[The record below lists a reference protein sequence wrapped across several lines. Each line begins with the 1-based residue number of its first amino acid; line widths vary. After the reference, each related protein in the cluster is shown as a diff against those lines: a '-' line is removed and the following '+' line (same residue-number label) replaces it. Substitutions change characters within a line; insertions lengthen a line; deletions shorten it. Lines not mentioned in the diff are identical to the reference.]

1 MRLLKLT
8 LLMGLVFFTTGCSIE
23 SRSPEQLLKEK
34 PIYSKEK
41 ESLYKGINQ
50 VILNATLELP
60 KNSKDVG
67 QINEEY
73 LDVDGTKEIIAFSK
87 KENQNKG
94 NSEVGFT
101 ILSKNNNETYD
112 AKGSQY
118 IHGDSIEYAKFCDLN
133 NDDHKEIIFLSKLG
147 YTYDLHI
154 YSYKNN
160 KISQYIHGDSIEY
173 AKFCDLNNDD
183 HKEIIF
189 LSKLGYTYDLHI
201 YSYKNNKISKLYSL
215 DSAIENLDVKI
226 SVSDIDDDKK
236 EDILLITFDSDT
248 KKASISVLD
257 FDKKL
262 NLKGSVEIDD
272 VKNINDLYI
281 TIGNVA
287 PKKKGIVLDIPT
299 ISVLDFD
306 KKLNLK
312 GSVEIDDVKNI
323 NDLYIT
329 IGNVAPKK
337 KGIVLDIPTIYN
349 EYKTQIVLF
358 DNGELK
364 KALNDFYTTKSYY
377 IPSQDFNNDKVIEI
391 PIGYI
396 TGNNY
401 NKNEASNVSWYRW
414 NGKFD
419 DDSEIVFVSEIYYN
433 YKYNFK
439 FLLPNNIAKK
449 LDVTQDIENKDTL
462 FKFSYYDELKNL
474 KDLFSISVISKK
486 SIDESKVMT
495 TSNGIILNESLDNTF
510 VLYINDIQEMEKLKI
525 TEESL
530 KEYFSLIY

>member
-1 MRLLKLT
+1 MRLLQLT
-8 LLMGLVFFTTGCSIE
+8 LLMGLVFFTTGCNIE
-23 SRSPEQLLKEK
+23 SRSPEQLLKEKPIYTRSPEQLLKEK

-94 NSEVGFT
+94 TSEVGFT

-112 AKGSQY
+112 AKGSKY

-133 NDDHKEIIFLSKLG
+133 NDDYKEIIFLSKLG
-147 YTYDLHI
+147 STYDLHI
-154 YSYKNN
+154 YSYK
-160 KISQYIHGDSIEY
+160 D
-173 AKFCDLNNDD
+173 
-183 HKEIIF
+183 
-189 LSKLGYTYDLHI
+189 
-201 YSYKNNKISKLYSL
+201 NKISKLYSL

-226 SVSDIDDDKK
+226 SVSDIDDDQKD
-236 EDILLITFDSDT
+236 DILLITFDSVT
-248 KKASISVLD
+248 KKANISVLD

-287 PKKKGIVLDIPT
+287 PKKKGIVLD
-299 ISVLDFD
+299 V
-306 KKLNLK
+306 
-312 GSVEIDDVKNI
+312 
-323 NDLYIT
+323 
-329 IGNVAPKK
+329 
-337 KGIVLDIPTIYN
+337 PTIYN

>member
-8 LLMGLVFFTTGCSIE
+8 LLMGLVFFTTGCNIE

-73 LDVDGTKEIIAFSK
+73 LDIDGTKEVIAFSK

-94 NSEVGFT
+94 TSEVGFT

-147 YTYDLHI
+147 YTYDLNI
-154 YSYKNN
+154 YSYK
-160 KISQYIHGDSIEY
+160 D
-173 AKFCDLNNDD
+173 
-183 HKEIIF
+183 
-189 LSKLGYTYDLHI
+189 
-201 YSYKNNKISKLYSL
+201 NKISKLYSL

-236 EDILLITFDSDT
+236 EDILLITFDSAT
-248 KKASISVLD
+248 KKA
-257 FDKKL
+257 
-262 NLKGSVEIDD
+262 N
-272 VKNINDLYI
+272 
-281 TIGNVA
+281 
-287 PKKKGIVLDIPT
+287 

-510 VLYINDIQEMEKLKI
+510 VLYINDIQEMENLKI

>member
-8 LLMGLVFFTTGCSIE
+8 LLMGLVFFTTGCNIE

-73 LDVDGTKEIIAFSK
+73 LDIDGTKEVIAFSK

-94 NSEVGFT
+94 TSEVGFT

-147 YTYDLHI
+147 YTYDLNI
-154 YSYKNN
+154 YSYK
-160 KISQYIHGDSIEY
+160 D
-173 AKFCDLNNDD
+173 
-183 HKEIIF
+183 
-189 LSKLGYTYDLHI
+189 
-201 YSYKNNKISKLYSL
+201 NKISKLYSL

-236 EDILLITFDSDT
+236 EDILLITFDSAT
-248 KKASISVLD
+248 KKANISVLD

-262 NLKGSVEIDD
+262 NLKG
-272 VKNINDLYI
+272 N
-281 TIGNVA
+281 
-287 PKKKGIVLDIPT
+287 
-299 ISVLDFD
+299 
-306 KKLNLK
+306 
-312 GSVEIDDVKNI
+312 VEIDDVKNI

>member
-1 MRLLKLT
+1 
-8 LLMGLVFFTTGCSIE
+8 MGTNEIIKINVAYGISIFTTGCNIE

-73 LDVDGTKEIIAFSK
+73 LDVDGTKEIIAFIK

-94 NSEVGFT
+94 TSEVGFT

-112 AKGSQY
+112 AKGSKY

-133 NDDHKEIIFLSKLG
+133 NDDYKEIIFLSKLG
-147 YTYDLHI
+147 STYDLHI
-154 YSYKNN
+154 YSYK
-160 KISQYIHGDSIEY
+160 D
-173 AKFCDLNNDD
+173 
-183 HKEIIF
+183 
-189 LSKLGYTYDLHI
+189 
-201 YSYKNNKISKLYSL
+201 NKISKLYSL
-215 DSAIENLDVKI
+215 DSSIENLDVKI
-226 SVSDIDDDKK
+226 SVSDIDDDQK
-236 EDILLITFDSDT
+236 EDILLITFDSAT
-248 KKASISVLD
+248 KKANISILD
-257 FDKKL
+257 FD
-262 NLKGSVEIDD
+262 N
-272 VKNINDLYI
+272 
-281 TIGNVA
+281 
-287 PKKKGIVLDIPT
+287 
-299 ISVLDFD
+299 
-306 KKLNLK
+306 KLNLK

-486 SIDESKVMT
+486 SIDESKVIT

>member
-1 MRLLKLT
+1 MRLLKLM
-8 LLMGLVFFTTGCSIE
+8 LLMGLVFFTTGCNIE

-34 PIYSKEK
+34 PVYSKEK

-73 LDVDGTKEIIAFSK
+73 LDVDGTKEVIAFSK

-94 NSEVGFT
+94 TSEVGFT

-147 YTYDLHI
+147 YTYDLNI
-154 YSYKNN
+154 YSYK
-160 KISQYIHGDSIEY
+160 D
-173 AKFCDLNNDD
+173 
-183 HKEIIF
+183 
-189 LSKLGYTYDLHI
+189 
-201 YSYKNNKISKLYSL
+201 NKISKLYSL

-226 SVSDIDDDKK
+226 SVSDIDDDQKK
-236 EDILLITFDSDT
+236 DILLITFNSFT
-248 KKASISVLD
+248 KKAS
-257 FDKKL
+257 
-262 NLKGSVEIDD
+262 
-272 VKNINDLYI
+272 
-281 TIGNVA
+281 
-287 PKKKGIVLDIPT
+287 

-396 TGNNY
+396 MGNNY

-449 LDVTQDIENKDTL
+449 LNVTQDIENKDTL
-462 FKFSYYDELKNL
+462 FKFSYYDELNNL

>member
-1 MRLLKLT
+1 MRLLQLT
-8 LLMGLVFFTTGCSIE
+8 LLMGLVFFTTGCNIE

-94 NSEVGFT
+94 TSEVGFT

-112 AKGSQY
+112 AKGSKY

-133 NDDHKEIIFLSKLG
+133 NDDYKEIIFLSKLG
-147 YTYDLHI
+147 STYDLHI
-154 YSYKNN
+154 YSYK
-160 KISQYIHGDSIEY
+160 D
-173 AKFCDLNNDD
+173 
-183 HKEIIF
+183 
-189 LSKLGYTYDLHI
+189 
-201 YSYKNNKISKLYSL
+201 NKISKLYSL

-226 SVSDIDDDKK
+226 SVSDIDDDQKD
-236 EDILLITFDSDT
+236 DILLITFDSVT
-248 KKASISVLD
+248 KKA
-257 FDKKL
+257 
-262 NLKGSVEIDD
+262 N
-272 VKNINDLYI
+272 
-281 TIGNVA
+281 
-287 PKKKGIVLDIPT
+287 

>member
-160 KISQYIHGDSIEY
+160 KIS
-173 AKFCDLNNDD
+173 
-183 HKEIIF
+183 
-189 LSKLGYTYDLHI
+189 
-201 YSYKNNKISKLYSL
+201 KLYSL
-215 DSAIENLDVKI
+215 DSVIENLDVKI

-236 EDILLITFDSDT
+236 EDILLITFDSAT
-248 KKASISVLD
+248 KKAS
-257 FDKKL
+257 
-262 NLKGSVEIDD
+262 
-272 VKNINDLYI
+272 
-281 TIGNVA
+281 
-287 PKKKGIVLDIPT
+287 

>member
-8 LLMGLVFFTTGCSIE
+8 LLMGLVFFTTGCNIE

-73 LDVDGTKEIIAFSK
+73 LDIDGTKEVIAFSK

-94 NSEVGFT
+94 TSEVGFT

-147 YTYDLHI
+147 YTYDLNI
-154 YSYKNN
+154 YSYK
-160 KISQYIHGDSIEY
+160 D
-173 AKFCDLNNDD
+173 
-183 HKEIIF
+183 
-189 LSKLGYTYDLHI
+189 
-201 YSYKNNKISKLYSL
+201 NKISKLYSL

-236 EDILLITFDSDT
+236 EDILLITFDSAT
-248 KKASISVLD
+248 KKANISVLD

-262 NLKGSVEIDD
+262 NLKG
-272 VKNINDLYI
+272 N
-281 TIGNVA
+281 
-287 PKKKGIVLDIPT
+287 
-299 ISVLDFD
+299 
-306 KKLNLK
+306 
-312 GSVEIDDVKNI
+312 VEIDDVKNI

-462 FKFSYYDELKNL
+462 FKFSYYDSNTNQLI
-474 KDLFSISVISKK
+474 DLFSISVISKK

>member
-8 LLMGLVFFTTGCSIE
+8 LLMGLVFFTTGCNIE

-73 LDVDGTKEIIAFSK
+73 LDIDGTKEVIAFSK

-94 NSEVGFT
+94 TSEVGFT

-147 YTYDLHI
+147 YTYDLNI
-154 YSYKNN
+154 YSYK
-160 KISQYIHGDSIEY
+160 D
-173 AKFCDLNNDD
+173 
-183 HKEIIF
+183 
-189 LSKLGYTYDLHI
+189 
-201 YSYKNNKISKLYSL
+201 NKISKLYSL

-226 SVSDIDDDKK
+226 SISDIDDDQK
-236 EDILLITFDSDT
+236 EDILLITFNSYT
-248 KKASISVLD
+248 KKAS
-257 FDKKL
+257 
-262 NLKGSVEIDD
+262 
-272 VKNINDLYI
+272 
-281 TIGNVA
+281 
-287 PKKKGIVLDIPT
+287 

-364 KALNDFYTTKSYY
+364 KVLNDFYTTKSYY

-396 TGNNY
+396 MGNNY

-462 FKFSYYDELKNL
+462 FKFSYYDELSNL

>member
-1 MRLLKLT
+1 MRLLQLT
-8 LLMGLVFFTTGCSIE
+8 LLMGLVFFTTGCNIE

-34 PIYSKEK
+34 PIYNKEK

-94 NSEVGFT
+94 TSEVGFT

-112 AKGSQY
+112 AKGSKY

-133 NDDHKEIIFLSKLG
+133 NDDYKEIIFLSKLG
-147 YTYDLHI
+147 FTYDLHI
-154 YSYKNN
+154 YSYK
-160 KISQYIHGDSIEY
+160 D
-173 AKFCDLNNDD
+173 
-183 HKEIIF
+183 
-189 LSKLGYTYDLHI
+189 
-201 YSYKNNKISKLYSL
+201 NKISKLYSL

-226 SVSDIDDDKK
+226 SVSDIDDDQKD
-236 EDILLITFDSDT
+236 DILLITFDSVT
-248 KKASISVLD
+248 KKANISVLD

-287 PKKKGIVLDIPT
+287 PKKKGIVLD
-299 ISVLDFD
+299 V
-306 KKLNLK
+306 
-312 GSVEIDDVKNI
+312 
-323 NDLYIT
+323 
-329 IGNVAPKK
+329 
-337 KGIVLDIPTIYN
+337 PTIYN

-439 FLLPNNIAKK
+439 FI
-449 LDVTQDIENKDTL
+449 
-462 FKFSYYDELKNL
+462 
-474 KDLFSISVISKK
+474 
-486 SIDESKVMT
+486 
-495 TSNGIILNESLDNTF
+495 
-510 VLYINDIQEMEKLKI
+510 LKI
-525 TEESL
+525 KIL
-530 KEYFSLIY
+530 YLNFHIMMN

>member
-1 MRLLKLT
+1 MRLLQLT
-8 LLMGLVFFTTGCSIE
+8 LLMGLVFFTTGCNIE
-23 SRSPEQLLKEK
+23 SRSPEQLLKEKPIYTRSPEQLLKEK

-94 NSEVGFT
+94 TSEVGFT

-112 AKGSQY
+112 AKGSKY

-133 NDDHKEIIFLSKLG
+133 NDDYKEIIFLSKLG
-147 YTYDLHI
+147 FTYDLHI
-154 YSYKNN
+154 YSYK
-160 KISQYIHGDSIEY
+160 D
-173 AKFCDLNNDD
+173 
-183 HKEIIF
+183 
-189 LSKLGYTYDLHI
+189 
-201 YSYKNNKISKLYSL
+201 NKISKLYSL

-226 SVSDIDDDKK
+226 SVSDIDDDQKD
-236 EDILLITFDSDT
+236 DILLITFDSVT
-248 KKASISVLD
+248 KKANISVLD

-287 PKKKGIVLDIPT
+287 PKKKGIVLD
-299 ISVLDFD
+299 V
-306 KKLNLK
+306 
-312 GSVEIDDVKNI
+312 
-323 NDLYIT
+323 
-329 IGNVAPKK
+329 
-337 KGIVLDIPTIYN
+337 PTIYN

>member
-160 KISQYIHGDSIEY
+160 KIS
-173 AKFCDLNNDD
+173 
-183 HKEIIF
+183 
-189 LSKLGYTYDLHI
+189 
-201 YSYKNNKISKLYSL
+201 KLYSL

-226 SVSDIDDDKK
+226 SVSDIDDDQKD
-236 EDILLITFDSDT
+236 DILLITFDSVT
-248 KKASISVLD
+248 KKA
-257 FDKKL
+257 
-262 NLKGSVEIDD
+262 N
-272 VKNINDLYI
+272 
-281 TIGNVA
+281 
-287 PKKKGIVLDIPT
+287 

>member
-160 KISQYIHGDSIEY
+160 KIS
-173 AKFCDLNNDD
+173 
-183 HKEIIF
+183 
-189 LSKLGYTYDLHI
+189 
-201 YSYKNNKISKLYSL
+201 KLYSL

-236 EDILLITFDSDT
+236 EDILLITFDSAT

-262 NLKGSVEIDD
+262 N
-272 VKNINDLYI
+272 
-281 TIGNVA
+281 
-287 PKKKGIVLDIPT
+287 
-299 ISVLDFD
+299 F
-306 KKLNLK
+306 K

>member
-160 KISQYIHGDSIEY
+160 KIS
-173 AKFCDLNNDD
+173 
-183 HKEIIF
+183 
-189 LSKLGYTYDLHI
+189 
-201 YSYKNNKISKLYSL
+201 KLYSL

-236 EDILLITFDSDT
+236 EDILLITFDSAT
-248 KKASISVLD
+248 KKAS
-257 FDKKL
+257 
-262 NLKGSVEIDD
+262 
-272 VKNINDLYI
+272 
-281 TIGNVA
+281 
-287 PKKKGIVLDIPT
+287 

>member
-8 LLMGLVFFTTGCSIE
+8 LLMGLVFFTTGCNIE

-73 LDVDGTKEIIAFSK
+73 LDIDGTKEVIAFSK

-94 NSEVGFT
+94 TSEVGFT

-147 YTYDLHI
+147 YTYDLNI
-154 YSYKNN
+154 YSYK
-160 KISQYIHGDSIEY
+160 D
-173 AKFCDLNNDD
+173 
-183 HKEIIF
+183 
-189 LSKLGYTYDLHI
+189 
-201 YSYKNNKISKLYSL
+201 NKISKLYSL

-236 EDILLITFDSDT
+236 EDILLITFDSAT
-248 KKASISVLD
+248 KKANISVLD

-262 NLKGSVEIDD
+262 NLKG
-272 VKNINDLYI
+272 N
-281 TIGNVA
+281 
-287 PKKKGIVLDIPT
+287 
-299 ISVLDFD
+299 
-306 KKLNLK
+306 
-312 GSVEIDDVKNI
+312 VEIDDVKNI

-462 FKFSYYDELKNL
+462 FKFSYYDELNNL